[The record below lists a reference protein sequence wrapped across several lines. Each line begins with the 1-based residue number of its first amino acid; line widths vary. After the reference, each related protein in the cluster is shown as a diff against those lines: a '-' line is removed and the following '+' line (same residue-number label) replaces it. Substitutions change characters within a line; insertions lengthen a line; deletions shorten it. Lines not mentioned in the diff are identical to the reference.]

1 MLGAL
6 KYALSNLLN
15 FEGRDARQTFWYYVL
30 LLYIA
35 TVVVTFLVAIPAYA
49 RMIAGMM
56 KTVSLHP
63 DDPTAINGVMASS
76 MSELMISML
85 WLSFGSAIVTALLFA
100 ASLVR
105 RLHDS
110 DLSGWWALLPAVCQ
124 IGALA
129 LLPQQ
134 IGQMTTMMEG
144 MYSSDPAVAMGS
156 FQNQFQLFSLI
167 GWIPWIALIVFGVRK
182 STPGPNRY
190 GEGPVS
196 F

>member
-35 TVVVTFLVAIPAYA
+35 TMVVTFLVAIPAYA

-56 KTVSLHP
+56 KTVSLNP

-76 MSELMISML
+76 MSELMVSML
-85 WLSFGSAIVTALLFA
+85 WLSFGSAIVTALLLA

-124 IGALA
+124 VGALA
-129 LLPQQ
+129 LLPHQ

>member
-6 KYALSNLLN
+6 KYALANLLN

-35 TVVVTFLVAIPAYA
+35 TIAVTFLAAIPAYV
-49 RMIAGMM
+49 RMISGMV
-56 KTVSLHP
+56 KTVTLHP
-63 DDPTAINGVMASS
+63 DDPTAMTGLMASS
-76 MSELMISML
+76 MGELMSSMM
-85 WLSFGSAIVTALLFA
+85 WLSFGTAIFTMLLLA

-110 DLSGWWALLPAVCQ
+110 DLSGYWALLPAACQ
-124 IGALA
+124 LGALSM
-129 LLPQQ
+129 LPQQ
-134 IGQMTTMMEG
+134 IGHMTTMVEG
-144 MYSSDPAVAMGS
+144 MYSPDPAVAMS
-156 FQNQFQLFSLI
+156 AFQNQFQLAGMI
-167 GWIPWIALIVFGVRK
+167 GWIPWIALIAFGVRK

-190 GEGPVS
+190 GQSPVS

>member
-35 TVVVTFLVAIPAYA
+35 TMVVTFLVAIPAYA

-56 KTVSLHP
+56 KTVSLNP

-85 WLSFGSAIVTALLFA
+85 WLSFGSAIVTALLLA

-124 IGALA
+124 VGALA

-144 MYSSDPAVAMGS
+144 MYRSDPAVAMGS